1 MLSIL
6 LLFTFS
12 IVATNN
18 LIVHSAIQ
26 EDYAENEQVY
36 FLIEQELT
44 ITKIQTKTVLDD
56 RNALHLFVQVMYDND
71 TFVIYHVHGNQ
82 TYLVVKEENVE
93 EIFEV
98 SDIDDGV
105 QLIFAY
111 RGSTAYYDFKLY
123 TWTYGSGGEV
133 TPIFSTNPR
142 WQTINFWM
150 YKDAEDFH
158 LIIGESVPY
167 SMLSERTYVR
177 VWHFSIKGSSDIEED
192 SWKIFIN
199 YPNLQKIFWVNG
211 SIYAFFL
218 TPAWGD
224 GYRNHTIIRTS
235 QVENTIVSQWFS
247 TEGEF
252 DTLLAIDDNKMGHYV
267 LLRNGELYSCIF
279 PIESDVSFAMFNK
292 IDIGVYKYQD
302 IIIQTLDK
310 YTYVGI
316 SSGPYMSYED
326 FFSNKEY
333 SADIVI
339 VKANQTDISKE
350 SISLSH
356 AVPGDIYSSFSM
368 DWRNLESYV
377 FCRTTLLS
385 KSYLDEPL
393 FYNAS
398 YISFLITSNL
408 PLDLPEKAIYYY
420 IEKITVFSI
429 FWDKA
434 GMALTIV
441 IVSIGL
447 IYLIFFK
454 WINRIYANIKKFL
467 TRPVYQNTKKAKL
480 VALNFWLF
488 IFNFFTTLFILFKAN
503 KRRYLVSI
511 LGLSVLSIII
521 ITSAVLYDSKQQNI
535 LIEYTEQI
543 DLTSNNLPS
552 LSVFYPYENRYHPQ
566 EGTFD
571 SDFPGLVFNEVFETT
586 SRNTVSIEKMIVGFE
601 YSISITMTLTGDIIH
616 ETIQSSIYVGL
627 SDNYLPI
634 IESLLIEG
642 RVPEEKGEII
652 LSYSTAIS
660 METGVGGNITCWG
673 TNYVYHLGSTYAN
686 FTVVGI
692 IDTYLVDLKELCIE
706 NNVPY
711 DTSTNLLELF
721 CAFTFHDFYFDSIS
735 EIEPLNTMITMDIQF
750 IYDFNLIE
758 LNEISN
764 LKNEINGL
772 ILENQHSLKFAPSG
786 WWTQENEF
794 VKIINIFEPNLA
806 SSQFLFYTLAVPVLF
821 LALFLVF
828 ETNELFTT
836 SFEQEIDI
844 LQSKGESIFRIGI
857 KYTSFKFV
865 ESFIATFIG
874 LGGALILV
882 PLLLK
887 IDNLLSFKATF
898 YSVSFSYAQ
907 LAMVFSFFS
916 LVLVSLPKVIQ
927 ISKGKRTTSRKAPRR
942 LSSLLTKIKRNRI
955 LLILI
960 GGGIV
965 AGAIFLRSFLE
976 GRLDP
981 VQGVTILMSFV
992 YMAGIGILILLLGVG
1007 LLIKD
1012 IHNIFMIVLSK
1023 VVWAIRKTIQTFSL
1037 VEIRSDVELFNN
1049 IFLSYITIFAI
1060 LIPSFVVPIT
1070 IQFNYE
1076 KDAYFSAGSDLY
1088 VKYWDDH
1095 NATILNYIKAL
1106 PEVESVVN
1114 VSLAE
1119 TIYKGKSVDVYTI
1132 DDIDDFVQTAY
1143 RIPKKMY
1150 KNWETD
1156 LPTLEQ
1162 NTTMLVSEPFQI
1174 FVNQNGDNSHFKFIY
1189 DGSVSEGVEFN
1200 IISEFDYFPVF
1211 HAYGPYDE
1219 TVTSRKNA
1227 LVMTQEN
1234 FVLLKG
1240 TFDSIIGTYRDRLL
1254 IDLDDEFEDHKE
1266 LAEQI
1271 AEKWDI
1277 KVVSAKEEAENMR
1290 FNTFPFYSVIVA
1302 EFVFAL
1308 LVCIAAIVF
1317 ISVTNPIKLLGRRAA
1332 KYDKLM
1338 KMGISKKRIIRMTA
1352 FEIFIAGLLPGLAIG
1367 TVAGFG
1373 LMQIFLYMINVYF
1386 YEGIDYIIKVPLIG
1400 IIMCF
1405 VIAPVLF
1412 YILYYTTFK
1421 ANFARYQPQNLE

>member
-1 MLSIL
+1 M
-6 LLFTFS
+6 FTFS
-12 IVATNN
+12 IVATND

-26 EDYAENEQVY
+26 EDYTENEQVY
-36 FLIEQELT
+36 FLLEQEQT
-44 ITKIQTKTVLDD
+44 ITKIQTKTILDD
-56 RNALHLFVQVMYDND
+56 RNALHLFVQVRYDNG

-82 TYLVVKEENVE
+82 THLIVKEENVE

-98 SDIDDGV
+98 SDVDDGV

-123 TWTYGSGGEV
+123 TWTYSSEGEV

-142 WQTINFWM
+142 WQTISFWM
-150 YKDAEDFH
+150 YEYEEEFH

-177 VWHFSIKGSSDIEED
+177 VWHFSIDSSSNIDED
-192 SWKIFIN
+192 SWKIYID

-235 QVENTIVSQWFS
+235 QEDNTIVSQWIS

-252 DTLLAIDDNKMGHYV
+252 DTLLDIEDNKMGHYV
-267 LLRNGELYSCIF
+267 LLRNGKLYSCIF
-279 PIESDVSFAMFNK
+279 PIESDVNFTMFNE
-292 IDIGVYKYQD
+292 IDIEVYKYQD
-302 IIIQTLDK
+302 LQIQTLGNN
-310 YTYVGI
+310 TYVGI
-316 SSGPYMSYED
+316 SSGPYMSYEN
-326 FFSNKEY
+326 FFSSKEY
-333 SADIVI
+333 NADIVI

-356 AVPGDIYSSFSM
+356 AVPGDIFSSFSM

-393 FYNAS
+393 FYNTS

-408 PLDLPEKAIYYY
+408 ELNLPERAIYYY
-420 IEKITVFSI
+420 IEKVTAFSI
-429 FWDKA
+429 FWQKA
-434 GMALTIV
+434 GMPLTIV
-441 IVSIGL
+441 IASIGL

-511 LGLSVLSIII
+511 LGLSVLAIII
-521 ITSAVLYDSKQQNI
+521 ITSAILYDSKQQNI

-552 LSVFYPYENRYHPQ
+552 FSVFYPYENRLHPQ

-571 SDFPGLVFNEVFETT
+571 SDFPGLVFNEVFETI

-601 YSISITMTLTGDIIH
+601 YSTSIIMTLTGDVLY
-616 ETIQSSIYVGL
+616 SSIQASSYVGL
-627 SDNYLPI
+627 SKNYLPV

-642 RVPEEKGEII
+642 RAPEEKGEII
-652 LSYSTAIS
+652 LTYATAIS
-660 METGVGGNITCWG
+660 MDTGVGENITCWG
-673 TNYVYHLGSTYAN
+673 TNYIYHLGSTYAN
-686 FTVVGI
+686 FTIVGI
-692 IDTYLVDLKELCIE
+692 FATHSVDLKELCSE

-711 DTSTNLLELF
+711 DVSTNLLDMF
-721 CAFTFHDFYFDSIS
+721 CAFTFNDFYLESIS
-735 EIEPLNTMITMDIQF
+735 EIEPLNTMITMDVQL

-772 ILENQHSLKFAPSG
+772 ILDNQHSLKFAPSG

-794 VKIINIFEPNLA
+794 IKIINIFEPNLA

-828 ETNELFTT
+828 ETNELFTS

-844 LQSKGESIFRIGI
+844 LQSKGESIFKIGI

-865 ESFIATFIG
+865 ESLIATFIG

-887 IDNLLSFKATF
+887 IDNLLSFKSTF
-898 YSVSFSYAQ
+898 YSISFSYAQ

-927 ISKGKRTTSRKAPRR
+927 LSKGKGTVDRKAPRR
-942 LSSLLTKIKRNRI
+942 LSSLLKKIKRNRI
-955 LLILI
+955 LLVLI

-1012 IHNIFMIVLSK
+1012 IHNIIMIVLSK

-1070 IQFNYE
+1070 IQYNYE

-1088 VKYWDDH
+1088 VKYWNDQ
-1095 NATILNYIKAL
+1095 NITIQNYIEDL
-1106 PEVESVVN
+1106 SEVESVAN
-1114 VSLAE
+1114 VSLID
-1119 TIYKGKSVDVYTI
+1119 TIYKGKSVDIYAI
-1132 DDIDDFVQTAY
+1132 DNIDEFTQTAY

-1150 KNWETD
+1150 RNWETD
-1156 LPTLEQ
+1156 LPSLKQ
-1162 NTTMLVSEPFQI
+1162 NTTMIVSEPFQI
-1174 FVNQNGDNSHFKFIY
+1174 FVNQNGDNNVFKFIY

-1200 IISEFDYFPVF
+1200 ITGDFDYFPVF

-1219 TVTSRKNA
+1219 SVTSRKNA

-1234 FVLLKG
+1234 FDLLG
-1240 TFDSIIGTYRDRLL
+1240 ETFDSIIGTYRDRLL
-1254 IDLDDEFEDHKE
+1254 INLVDECEDHKE

-1277 KVVSAKEEAENMR
+1277 EVVSAKEEAEDMR

-1308 LVCIAAIVF
+1308 LVCVAAIIF
-1317 ISVTNPIKLLGRRAA
+1317 ISVTNPIKLLSRRAA

-1352 FEIFIAGLLPGLAIG
+1352 FEIFVAGLLPGLAIG
-1367 TVAGFG
+1367 TLAGFG

-1386 YEGIDYIIKVPLIG
+1386 YEGINYLVKVPLIG
-1400 IIMCF
+1400 IILSF
-1405 VIAPVLF
+1405 ILAPVLF
-1412 YILYYTTFK
+1412 YTLYYATFK
-1421 ANFARYQPQNLE
+1421 ANFARYQPQNME